1 MPTVWLIVVIG
12 GPLLLLLALLYSRT
26 KNRKNETA
34 AQEHRADA
42 GAAALREDIEHD
54 REIREE
60 DR

>member
-34 AQEHRADA
+34 AQEHRADT
-42 GAAALREDIEHD
+42 GAAELREDIEHD
-54 REIREE
+54 REIRED